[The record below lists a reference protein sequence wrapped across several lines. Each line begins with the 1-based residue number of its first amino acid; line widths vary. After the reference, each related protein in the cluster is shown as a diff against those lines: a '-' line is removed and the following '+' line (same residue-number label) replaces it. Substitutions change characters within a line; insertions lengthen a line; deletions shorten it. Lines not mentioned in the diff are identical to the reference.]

1 MSETQPGSRIGSRF
15 GPYQLRRLL
24 GRGGMGEVYEAY
36 DTVKD
41 RVVALKLVS
50 EEVSSDDVFRRR
62 MQREAR
68 TAGRL
73 QEPHIVPIHDFGEL
87 DGQVFIDMRL
97 IEGRHVGTELSRT
110 GPLPPPRAV
119 AIVEQVASALDA
131 AHRAGV
137 IHRDIKPEN
146 ILLTEGDFA
155 YLVDFGIAAAA
166 TDQRATRMTKTG
178 AAIGSWNYMAPER
191 FGNDDPTYRVDIY
204 ALACL
209 LFECLT
215 GTTPFQATS
224 LSSLMAAHLVE
235 PIPRPSQRNP
245 AVPAA
250 FDEVVAR
257 GMAKDPNDRY
267 PTAGDLAK
275 AALHALSTPDQRE
288 ATELIQHSRHF
299 APPPRFEPFAA
310 QPAPPPPA
318 WFTAPPGAP
327 WPPPAHPRR
336 RLGLVIGA
344 LALVVAVI
352 AGTGVWLAVG
362 KSGDPPPDASPTTTT
377 AAPSTTSAA
386 TTSAAPTVGPAQL
399 DSLLLPVDQINALV
413 GNTGI
418 IVEGS
423 TREMTDPDPTSTVS
437 DDKCTG
443 AFIGLQTR
451 TYKSSGYTAMLAQ
464 VMKKP
469 QSDPPNVVVQG
480 AVIFASAD
488 QARGFVNN
496 QWPQWRDCG
505 GKTVT
510 QLGEKGSLQWTFG
523 QISGN
528 PPNIALQHTL
538 ANSPVVCQHV
548 LEAASNVVFDVDVCG
563 LGVINQARLIANQMA
578 TKIAG

>member
-1 MSETQPGSRIGSRF
+1 MSETRPGSRIGSRF

-41 RVVALKLVS
+41 RVVALKLMS
-50 EEVSSDDVFRRR
+50 EQVSSDDSFRRR

-73 QEPHIVPIHDFGEL
+73 QEPHIVPIHDFGEV

-97 IEGRHVGTELSRT
+97 IEGRDLGTVLSRT
-110 GPLPPPRAV
+110 GPLAPPRAV
-119 AIVEQVASALDA
+119 AIVEQVAAALDA

-146 ILLTEGDFA
+146 ILLAEGDFA

-166 TDQRATRMTKTG
+166 TDERVTKTG

-215 GTTPFQATS
+215 GTRPFQTTS
-224 LSSLMAAHLVE
+224 LSSLMAAHLAQPV
-235 PIPRPSQRNP
+235 PRPSQRNP

-250 FDEVVAR
+250 FDEVIAR
-257 GMAKDPNDRY
+257 GMAKDPGARY
-267 PTAGDLAK
+267 LTAGDLAK

-299 APPPRFEPFAA
+299 APPPPTWFPTPPPWAP
-310 QPAPPPPA
+310 PAP
-318 WFTAPPGAP
+318 
-327 WPPPAHPRR
+327 PRR

-352 AGTGVWLAVG
+352 AGTGVWLAVDR
-362 KSGDPPPDASPTTTT
+362 SSATQPDNPTTTSPTEATST
-377 AAPSTTSAA
+377 ASAVTTS
-386 TTSAAPTVGPAQL
+386 TAPIVGPAQL
-399 DSLLLPVDQINALV
+399 DSLLLPVDQVNVLI
-413 GNTGI
+413 GTTGI
-418 IVEGS
+418 VVDHS
-423 TREMTDPDPTSTVS
+423 VTEMTDPGPDNTLS
-437 DDKCTG
+437 DEKCLG
-443 AFIGLQTR
+443 ALMGFQTR
-451 TYKSSGYTAMLAQ
+451 TYKSSGYTATLAQ
-464 VMKKP
+464 LMKKP
-469 QSDPPNVVVQG
+469 QSKPAYVVVQG
-480 AVIFASAD
+480 AVIFATAD
-488 QARGFVNN
+488 QARKFVTD

-510 QLGEKGSLQWTFG
+510 QPADKAPLEWTFG

-548 LEAASNVVFDVDVCG
+548 LSAVSNVVLDVNACAPG
-563 LGVINQARLIANQMA
+563 IINQGRQIANQMA
-578 TKIAG
+578 AKIPG

>member
-1 MSETQPGSRIGSRF
+1 MSETQPNSRVGSQF
-15 GPYQLRRLL
+15 GPYRLRRLL

-50 EEVSSDDVFRRR
+50 EQVSSDDVFRRR

-97 IEGRHVGTELSRT
+97 IEGRDVGTVLSRS

-166 TDQRATRMTKTG
+166 TDQRLTKTG

-191 FGNDDPTYRVDIY
+191 FGDDDTTYRVDIY

-215 GTTPFQATS
+215 GTRPFQTTS
-224 LSSLMAAHLVE
+224 LSALMAAHLVE

-250 FDEVVAR
+250 FDDVIAR

-267 PTAGDLAK
+267 VTAGDLAK
-275 AALHALSTPDQRE
+275 AALRALSTPDQRQ
-288 ATELIQHSRHF
+288 ATELIQHSQHF
-299 APPPRFEPFAA
+299 APPARVEQFRPE
-310 QPAPPPPA
+310 PAPPHPT
-318 WFTAPPGAP
+318 WFAAPPVAP
-327 WPPPAHPRR
+327 WAPPVVPPKR

-352 AGTGVWLAVG
+352 AGTGVWLAVD
-362 KSGDPPPDASPTTTT
+362 KSGATQPEGPTTSTT
-377 AAPSTTSAA
+377 IAAPTSSAV
-386 TTSAAPTVGPAQL
+386 TTSAAPTVAPAQL
-399 DSLLLPVDQINALV
+399 NSLLLTVDQINVLV
-413 GNTGI
+413 GTTGI
-418 IVEGS
+418 VVDHNV
-423 TREMTDPDPTSTVS
+423 TDMTDPGPGNTLS
-437 DDKCTG
+437 DDKCLG
-443 AFIGLQTR
+443 ALIGFQTR
-451 TYKSSGYTAMLAQ
+451 TYKSSGYTAMVAQ
-464 VMKKP
+464 LMKKP
-469 QSDPPNVVVQG
+469 QSNPPYAVVQG
-480 AVIFASAD
+480 AVLFASAD
-488 QARGFVNN
+488 QARGFVKD
-496 QWPQWRDCG
+496 QWAQWRDCG

-510 QLGEKGSLQWTFG
+510 QPGDKAPLEWTFG

-528 PPNIALQHTL
+528 PPDIALQHTL

-548 LEAASNVVFDVDVCG
+548 LLAVANVVLDVNVCG
-563 LGVINQARLIANQMA
+563 PGIINEARLIANQMG
-578 TKIAG
+578 TRIPG

>member
-1 MSETQPGSRIGSRF
+1 MSEARPSSRIGSRF

-41 RVVALKLVS
+41 RVVALKLMS
-50 EEVSSDDVFRRR
+50 EQVSSDDSFRRR

-73 QEPHIVPIHDFGEL
+73 QEPHIVPIHDFGEVN
-87 DGQVFIDMRL
+87 GQVFIDMRL
-97 IEGRHVGTELSRT
+97 IEGRDLGTVLSRT

-119 AIVEQVASALDA
+119 AIVEQVAAALDA

-146 ILLTEGDFA
+146 ILLAEGDFA

-166 TDQRATRMTKTG
+166 TDERVTKTG

-191 FGNDDPTYRVDIY
+191 FGSDDPTYRVDIY

-215 GTTPFQATS
+215 GTRPFQTAS
-224 LSSLMAAHLVE
+224 LSSLMAAHLAQPV
-235 PIPRPSQRNP
+235 PRPSERNP

-250 FDEVVAR
+250 FDEVIAR
-257 GMAKDPNDRY
+257 GMAKDPGARY
-267 PTAGDLAK
+267 LTAGDLAK

-299 APPPRFEPFAA
+299 APPPPTWFPTPPPWAP
-310 QPAPPPPA
+310 PAP
-318 WFTAPPGAP
+318 
-327 WPPPAHPRR
+327 PRR

-352 AGTGVWLAVG
+352 AGTGVWLAVDR
-362 KSGDPPPDASPTTTT
+362 SSATQPDNPTTTSPTEATST
-377 AAPSTTSAA
+377 ASAVTTSTT
-386 TTSAAPTVGPAQL
+386 PTVGPAQL
-399 DSLLLPVDQINALV
+399 DSLLLPVDQVNVLI
-413 GNTGI
+413 GTTGI
-418 IVEGS
+418 VVDHS
-423 TREMTDPDPTSTVS
+423 VTEMTDPGPDNTLS
-437 DDKCTG
+437 DEKCLG
-443 AFIGLQTR
+443 ALMGFQTR
-451 TYKSSGYTAMLAQ
+451 TYKSSGYTATLAQ
-464 VMKKP
+464 LMKKP
-469 QSDPPNVVVQG
+469 QSKPAYVVVQG
-480 AVIFASAD
+480 AVIFATAD
-488 QARGFVNN
+488 QARKFVTD

-510 QLGEKGSLQWTFG
+510 QPADKAPLEWTFG

-548 LEAASNVVFDVDVCG
+548 LSAVSNVVLDVNACAPG
-563 LGVINQARLIANQMA
+563 IINQGRQIANQMA
-578 TKIAG
+578 AKIPG

>member
-1 MSETQPGSRIGSRF
+1 MSETRPSSRIGSRF

-41 RVVALKLVS
+41 RVVALKLMS
-50 EEVSSDDVFRRR
+50 EQVSSDDSFRRR

-73 QEPHIVPIHDFGEL
+73 QEPHIVPIHDFGEV

-97 IEGRHVGTELSRT
+97 IEGRDLGTVLSRT

-119 AIVEQVASALDA
+119 AIVEQVAAALDA

-146 ILLTEGDFA
+146 ILLAEGDFA

-166 TDQRATRMTKTG
+166 TDERVTKTG

-215 GTTPFQATS
+215 GTRPFQTAS
-224 LSSLMAAHLVE
+224 LSSLMAAHLAQPV
-235 PIPRPSQRNP
+235 PRPSRRNP

-250 FDEVVAR
+250 FDEVIAR
-257 GMAKDPNDRY
+257 GMAKDPGARY
-267 PTAGDLAK
+267 LTAGDLAK

-299 APPPRFEPFAA
+299 APPPPTWFPTPPPWAP
-310 QPAPPPPA
+310 PAP
-318 WFTAPPGAP
+318 
-327 WPPPAHPRR
+327 PRR

-352 AGTGVWLAVG
+352 AGTGVWLAVD
-362 KSGDPPPDASPTTTT
+362 KSSATQPDNPTTTSPTEATST
-377 AAPSTTSAA
+377 ASAVTTSP
-386 TTSAAPTVGPAQL
+386 APTVGPAQL
-399 DSLLLPVDQINALV
+399 DSLLLPVDQVNILI
-413 GNTGI
+413 GTTGI
-418 IVEGS
+418 VVDHS
-423 TREMTDPDPTSTVS
+423 VTEMTDPGPDNTLS
-437 DDKCTG
+437 DEKCLG
-443 AFIGLQTR
+443 ALMGFQTR
-451 TYKSSGYTAMLAQ
+451 TYKSSGYTATLAQ
-464 VMKKP
+464 LMKKP
-469 QSDPPNVVVQG
+469 QSKPAYVVVQG
-480 AVIFASAD
+480 AVIFATAD
-488 QARGFVNN
+488 QARKFVTD

-510 QLGEKGSLQWTFG
+510 QPADKAPLEWTFG

-548 LEAASNVVFDVDVCG
+548 LSAVSNVVLDVNACAPG
-563 LGVINQARLIANQMA
+563 IINQGRQIANQMA
-578 TKIAG
+578 AKIPG

>member
-1 MSETQPGSRIGSRF
+1 MSETQPGPRIGSRF

-41 RVVALKLVS
+41 RVVALKLMS
-50 EEVSSDDVFRRR
+50 EQVSSDDSFRRR

-73 QEPHIVPIHDFGEL
+73 QEPHIVPIHDFGEI

-97 IEGRHVGTELSRT
+97 IEGRDVGTVLSRT

-119 AIVEQVASALDA
+119 AIVEQVAAALDA

-146 ILLTEGDFA
+146 ILLGEGDFA

-166 TDQRATRMTKTG
+166 TDERVTKTG

-215 GTTPFQATS
+215 GTRPFQTTS

-235 PIPRPSQRNP
+235 PVPRPSLRNP

-267 PTAGDLAK
+267 LTAGDLAK

-288 ATELIQHSRHF
+288 ATELIQHSQHF
-299 APPPRFEPFAA
+299 APPPRVEPFAA
-310 QPAPPPPA
+310 QPAPQHPAWFAPPPA
-318 WFTAPPGAP
+318 PPWAPPAP
-327 WPPPAHPRR
+327 PRR

-344 LALVVAVI
+344 LALVIAVI
-352 AGTGVWLAVG
+352 AGTGVWLAVD
-362 KSGDPPPDASPTTTT
+362 KSGAAQPESPTTGAT
-377 AAPSTTSAA
+377 AAPSTTSAV
-386 TTSAAPTVGPAQL
+386 TTSASPTVAPAQL
-399 DSLLLPVDQINALV
+399 DSLLLPVDQINTLV
-413 GNTGI
+413 GTTGI
-418 IVEGS
+418 IVDHNV
-423 TREMTDPDPTSTVS
+423 TEMTDPGPGNTLS
-437 DDKCTG
+437 DDKCLG
-443 AFIGLQTR
+443 ALIGFQTR

-464 VMKKP
+464 LMKKP
-469 QSDPPNVVVQG
+469 LSNPAYVVVQG

-488 QARGFVNN
+488 QARGFVND
-496 QWPQWRDCG
+496 QWNQWRDCG

-510 QLGEKGSLQWTFG
+510 QPSDKAPFEWTFG

-548 LEAASNVVFDVDVCG
+548 LEAVSNVVLDVNVCAPG
-563 LGVINQARLIANQMA
+563 TINQARQIANQMA
-578 TKIAG
+578 TKIPG

>member
-1 MSETQPGSRIGSRF
+1 MSETQPSSRIGSRF

-41 RVVALKLVS
+41 RVVALKLMS
-50 EEVSSDDVFRRR
+50 EQVSSDDSFRRR

-73 QEPHIVPIHDFGEL
+73 QEPHIVPIHDFGEV

-97 IEGRHVGTELSRT
+97 IEGRDVGSVLSRT

-119 AIVEQVASALDA
+119 AIVEQVAAALDA

-146 ILLTEGDFA
+146 ILLGEGDFA

-166 TDQRATRMTKTG
+166 TDERVTRTG

-215 GTTPFQATS
+215 GTRPFQTTS

-235 PIPRPSQRNP
+235 PVPRPSQRNP

-257 GMAKDPNDRY
+257 GMAKDPADRY
-267 PTAGDLAK
+267 LTAGDLAK

-288 ATELIQHSRHF
+288 ATELIQHSQHF
-299 APPPRFEPFAA
+299 APPPSGEPFRG
-310 QPAPPPPA
+310 QPAPPHPA
-318 WFTAPPGAP
+318 WFATQPPWA
-327 WPPPAHPRR
+327 PPPAPPRR

-352 AGTGVWLAVG
+352 AGTGVWLAID
-362 KSGDPPPDASPTTTT
+362 KSGDSQPDASPTTTT
-377 AAPSTTSAA
+377 ATPSTTSAV
-386 TTSAAPTVGPAQL
+386 TTSAAPTVVPAQL
-399 DSLLLPVDQINALV
+399 DSLLLPVDQINTLV
-413 GNTGI
+413 GTTGI
-418 IVEGS
+418 IVDHNV
-423 TREMTDPDPTSTVS
+423 TEMTDPGPGNTLS
-437 DDKCTG
+437 DDKCLG
-443 AFIGLQTR
+443 ALIGFQTR

-464 VMKKP
+464 LMKKP
-469 QSDPPNVVVQG
+469 QSNPAYVVVQG

-488 QARGFVNN
+488 QARGFVTD
-496 QWPQWRDCG
+496 QWNQWRDCG

-510 QLGEKGSLQWTFG
+510 QPSDKAPFEWTFG

-548 LEAASNVVFDVDVCG
+548 LNAVSNVVFDVNVCAPG
-563 LGVINQARLIANQMA
+563 TINQARLIASQMA
-578 TKIAG
+578 TKVPS

>member
-1 MSETQPGSRIGSRF
+1 MSETQPGSRTGSRF

-41 RVVALKLVS
+41 RVVALKLMS
-50 EEVSSDDVFRRR
+50 EQVSSDDSFRRR

-73 QEPHIVPIHDFGEL
+73 QEPHIVPIHDFGEI

-97 IEGRHVGTELSRT
+97 IEGRDVRTVLSRS

-119 AIVEQVASALDA
+119 AIVEQVAAALDA

-146 ILLTEGDFA
+146 ILLAEGDFA

-166 TDQRATRMTKTG
+166 TDERVTKTG
-178 AAIGSWNYMAPER
+178 AAIGSWSYMAPER
-191 FGNDDPTYRVDIY
+191 FGNDDPNYRVDIY
-204 ALACL
+204 SLACL

-215 GTTPFQATS
+215 GTRPFQTTS

-235 PIPRPSQRNP
+235 PVPRPSQRNA

-250 FDEVVAR
+250 FDEVIAR

-267 PTAGDLAK
+267 TTAGDLAK
-275 AALHALSTPDQRE
+275 AALHALSAPDQRE
-288 ATELIQHSRHF
+288 ATELIQHSQHF
-299 APPPRFEPFAA
+299 APPPNAQQFRA
-310 QPAPPPPA
+310 QPAPPHPA
-318 WFTAPPGAP
+318 WFATPPVAPWAPPAP
-327 WPPPAHPRR
+327 PRR

-377 AAPSTTSAA
+377 AAPPTTSAA
-386 TTSAAPTVGPAQL
+386 TSGAAPTVAPAQL
-399 DSLLLPVDQINALV
+399 DSLLLPVDQINVLV
-413 GNTGI
+413 GTTGI
-418 IVEGS
+418 ILDHNV
-423 TREMTDPDPTSTVS
+423 TEMTDPGPGNTLS
-437 DDKCTG
+437 DDKCLG
-443 AFIGLQTR
+443 ALIGFQTR

-464 VMKKP
+464 LLKKP
-469 QSDPPNVVVQG
+469 NSNPAYVVAQG

-488 QARGFVNN
+488 QARGFVTD
-496 QWPQWRDCG
+496 QWTQWRDCG

-510 QLGEKGSLQWTFG
+510 QPSDKAPFEWTFG

-528 PPNIALQHTL
+528 PPNIAIQRTL
-538 ANSPVVCQHV
+538 ANTAVVCQHV
-548 LEAASNVVFDVDVCG
+548 MEAVSNVVLDVNVCAPG
-563 LGVINQARLIANQMA
+563 TINQARLIANQMA
-578 TKIAG
+578 TKIPG

>member
-41 RVVALKLVS
+41 RVVALKLMS
-50 EEVSSDDVFRRR
+50 EQVSSDDSFRRR

-73 QEPHIVPIHDFGEL
+73 QEPHIVPIHDFGEI

-97 IEGRHVGTELSRT
+97 IEGRDVGTVLSRS

-119 AIVEQVASALDA
+119 AIVEQVAAALDA
-131 AHRAGV
+131 AHRTGV

-146 ILLTEGDFA
+146 ILLAEGDFA

-166 TDQRATRMTKTG
+166 TDERVTKTG
-178 AAIGSWNYMAPER
+178 AAIGSWSYMAPER

-204 ALACL
+204 SLACL

-215 GTTPFQATS
+215 GTRPFQTTS

-235 PIPRPSQRNP
+235 PVPRPSQRNA

-250 FDEVVAR
+250 FDEVIAR

-267 PTAGDLAK
+267 TTAGDLAK
-275 AALHALSTPDQRE
+275 AALHALSAPDQRE
-288 ATELIQHSRHF
+288 ATELIQHSQHF
-299 APPPRFEPFAA
+299 APPPSAQQFRA
-310 QPAPPPPA
+310 QPAPPHPA
-318 WFTAPPGAP
+318 WFATPPVAPWAPPAP
-327 WPPPAHPRR
+327 PRR

-386 TTSAAPTVGPAQL
+386 TSGAAPTVAPAQL
-399 DSLLLPVDQINALV
+399 DSLLLPVDQINVLV
-413 GNTGI
+413 GTTGI
-418 IVEGS
+418 ILDHNV
-423 TREMTDPDPTSTVS
+423 TEMTDPGPGNTLS
-437 DDKCTG
+437 DDKCLG
-443 AFIGLQTR
+443 ALIGFQTR

-464 VMKKP
+464 LLKKP
-469 QSDPPNVVVQG
+469 NSNPAYVVAQG

-488 QARGFVNN
+488 QARGFVTD
-496 QWPQWRDCG
+496 QWTQWRDCG

-510 QLGEKGSLQWTFG
+510 QPSDKAPFEWTFG

-528 PPNIALQHTL
+528 PPNIAIQRTL
-538 ANSPVVCQHV
+538 ANTAVVCQHV
-548 LEAASNVVFDVDVCG
+548 MEAVSNVVLDVNVCAPG
-563 LGVINQARLIANQMA
+563 TINQARLIANQMA
-578 TKIAG
+578 TKIPG